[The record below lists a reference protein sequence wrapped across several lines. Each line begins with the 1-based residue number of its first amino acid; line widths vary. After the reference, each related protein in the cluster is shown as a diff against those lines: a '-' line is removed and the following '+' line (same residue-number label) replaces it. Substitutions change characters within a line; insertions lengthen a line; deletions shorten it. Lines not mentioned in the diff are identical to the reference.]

1 MIAGLSVLEEI
12 QKRCRGGGQVANRGM
27 EDEDGVDLGSRGVVV
42 CSADM
47 CWKLYPDAL
56 VVL

>member
-1 MIAGLSVLEEI
+1 MIAGLSVLEES
-12 QKRCRGGGQVANRGM
+12 QKRCRGGGQVANHGM
-27 EDEDGVDLGSRGVVV
+27 ENEDGIDLAPRGVVV

-47 CWKLYPDAL
+47 CWRLYPDAL